1 MKTELIPLIEE
12 INKNLEIYLDRKS
25 SLQYEFYDIMSYSL
39 MAGGKRLRPILM
51 LKCCEMCGGD
61 KDEAMPFACAME
73 MIHTYSLVHDDLPS
87 MDNDD
92 YRRGMPTTHIMFGE
106 ANAILAGDALL
117 NKAFETMSKAKCAP
131 EKAIKVIC
139 EIATSSGVEGMIGG
153 QVLDIENGEMSL
165 QRLEYIDE
173 RKTGAIIKS
182 SCTSGAILAG
192 ASAEDIKAVENF
204 ATHLGIAFQI
214 QDDILDVIGTKEEL
228 GKPIGSD
235 AEMGRTTYV
244 KSFGI
249 DGAKEKL
256 LSHTNQAT
264 DALLPFGEK
273 ADFLIRLT
281 KYLAGRVN

>member
-1 MKTELIPLIEE
+1 MKTELVPLIEE
-12 INKNLEIYLDRKS
+12 INKNLEISLDRKS

-51 LKCCEMCGGD
+51 LKCCEMCGGNAD
-61 KDEAMPFACAME
+61 DAMPFACAME

-117 NKAFETMSKAKCAP
+117 NKAFETMAKAPVSA
-131 EKAIKVIC
+131 EKAIRVIA

-165 QRLEYIDE
+165 QRLEYVDA

-182 SCTSGAILAG
+182 SCTSGAILAD
-192 ASAEDIKAVENF
+192 ATDEEIAAVSDF
-204 ATHLGIAFQI
+204 AINLGIAFQI
-214 QDDILDVIGTKEEL
+214 QDDILDVIGTTEEL
-228 GKPIGSD
+228 GKPVGSD
-235 AEMGRTTYV
+235 EEMNRTTYV

-256 LSHTNQAT
+256 MLHTQKAI
-264 DALLPFGEK
+264 DALSPFGDK

-281 KYLAGRVN
+281 KYLAGRIN